1 MRQVLKDQQVGLDPR
16 FRYRGMSQTR
26 IETFSDT
33 AFALAITLLV
43 LSSSVP
49 ETFVELKTSM
59 KNVLPFMLCICLITV
74 IWYQHYLFFLRYGLQ
89 NARIVVLNVM
99 LLCLILVYVYP
110 LKYLMRFLTEFY
122 IALFTRDFR
131 SIEADFGDLLGNS
144 GGNNMQYLMVVYG
157 LGVVMIFLT
166 LALMYAHAYRQRE
179 ALDLNAYEQFATR
192 SSLIMNLLQGG
203 VALISVLIAATS
215 LFGSSYS
222 PIIAGFSYFLYP
234 IVLPLA
240 GKQLKKK
247 EKARFHEE
255 EEISN
260 SHNSI

>member
-1 MRQVLKDQQVGLDPR
+1 MRQVLKDQQVGLDPK
-16 FRYRGMSQTR
+16 FRYRGMNQTR

-49 ETFVELKTSM
+49 ETFLDLKASM

-74 IWYQHYLFFLRYGLQ
+74 IWYQHYIFFLRYGLQ
-89 NARIVVLNVM
+89 NARTVILNVL

-122 IALFTRDFR
+122 VAVFTRDFKPL
-131 SIEADFGDLLGNS
+131 EADFGDLLGSS
-144 GGNNMQYLMVVYG
+144 GGENMQYLMVVYG
-157 LGVVMIFLT
+157 LGVFMIFLT
-166 LALMYAHAYRQRE
+166 IALMYAHAYRQRE
-179 ALDLNAYEQFATR
+179 PLDLNVYEQFATK

-203 VALISVLIAATS
+203 IAMVSVLIAATNI
-215 LFGSSYS
+215 FGIRYS

-234 IVLPLA
+234 IVLPIA
-240 GKQLKKK
+240 GRYLKRKEKQLL
-247 EKARFHEE
+247 EMEA
-255 EEISN
+255 
-260 SHNSI
+260 

>member
-1 MRQVLKDQQVGLDPR
+1 MRQALKDQQVGLDPR

-49 ETFVELKTSM
+49 ETFLELKASM
-59 KNVLPFMLCICLITV
+59 KNVLPFMLCICLITI
-74 IWYQHYLFFLRYGLQ
+74 IWYQHYIFFLRYGLQ
-89 NARIVVLNVM
+89 NARTVILNVL

-122 IALFTRDFR
+122 IALFTRDFKPV
-131 SIEADFGDLLGNS
+131 EAEFGDLLGNA

-157 LGVVMIFLT
+157 LGVFMIFMT
-166 LALMYAHAYRQRE
+166 LALMYLHAYRQRE
-179 ALDLNAYEQFATR
+179 QLDLNPYELFSTR

-215 LFGSSYS
+215 IFGPGYS
-222 PIIAGFSYFLYP
+222 PIVAGFTYFLYP
-234 IVLPLA
+234 IVMPLA
-240 GKQLKKK
+240 GRILKKK
-247 EKARFHEE
+247 EKLLSPEE
-255 EEISN
+255 D
-260 SHNSI
+260 

>member
-49 ETFVELKTSM
+49 ETFLELKASM

-74 IWYQHYLFFLRYGLQ
+74 IWYQHYIFFLRYGLQ
-89 NARIVVLNVM
+89 NARTVILNVL

-122 IALFTRDFR
+122 IAVFTRDFKP
-131 SIEADFGDLLGNS
+131 IEADFGDLLGNA
-144 GGNNMQYLMVVYG
+144 GGSNMQYLMVVYG
-157 LGVVMIFLT
+157 LGVCMIFLT

-179 ALDLNAYEQFATR
+179 ALDLNPYELFSTR

-203 VALISVLIAATS
+203 VALLSVLIAATA
-215 LFGSSYS
+215 LFGSGYS
-222 PIIAGFSYFLYP
+222 SIIAGFTYFLYP
-234 IVLPLA
+234 IVLPLV
-240 GKQLKKK
+240 GRQLKKK
-247 EKARFHEE
+247 EKTLFPADTQD
-255 EEISN
+255 
-260 SHNSI
+260 

>member
-1 MRQVLKDQQVGLDPR
+1 MRQALKDQQVGLDPR

-49 ETFVELKTSM
+49 ETFLELKASM

-74 IWYQHYLFFLRYGLQ
+74 IWYQHYIFFLRYGLQ
-89 NARIVVLNVM
+89 NARTVILNVL

-122 IALFTRDFR
+122 IAVFTRDFQV
-131 SIEADFGDLLGNS
+131 IEADFGDLLGNA
-144 GGNNMQYLMVVYG
+144 GNNNMQYLMVVYG

-166 LALMYAHAYRQRE
+166 LALMYAHAYRQRK
-179 ALDLNAYEQFATR
+179 ALDLNAYEQFSTR
-192 SSLIMNLLQGG
+192 SSLIMNLLQGA
-203 VALISVLIAATS
+203 VALLSVLIAATRV
-215 LFGSSYS
+215 FGSGYS
-222 PIIAGFSYFLYP
+222 PIVAGFTYFLYP
-234 IVLPLA
+234 VVMPLV
-240 GKQLKKK
+240 GRKLKKK
-247 EKARFHEE
+247 EKALFPEAAQDQPG
-255 EEISN
+255 
-260 SHNSI
+260 